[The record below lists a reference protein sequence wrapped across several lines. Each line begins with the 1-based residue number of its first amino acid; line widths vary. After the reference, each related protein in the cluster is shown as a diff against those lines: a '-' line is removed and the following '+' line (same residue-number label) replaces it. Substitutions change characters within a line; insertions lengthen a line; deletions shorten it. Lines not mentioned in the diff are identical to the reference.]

1 MTAAALAAE
10 KRGTAR
16 GCSRK
21 TSRRTGE
28 GHEDDDG
35 PAEDCCGCPLA
46 STRQG
51 CVSLPIPPEY
61 EYTDT
66 VPTLPIICPLCV
78 TNRNAFA
85 THDVQLQASLYSF
98 VGSVGI
104 VVAVRAY
111 KH

>member
-1 MTAAALAAE
+1 MGLLKTGAAARWHPYDKAV
-10 KRGTAR
+10 
-16 GCSRK
+16 SR
-21 TSRRTGE
+21 
-28 GHEDDDG
+28 
-35 PAEDCCGCPLA
+35 CPHP
-46 STRQG
+46 QKW
-51 CVSLPIPPEY
+51 PEY

-66 VPTLPIICPLCV
+66 LPTLPIICPLCA